1 MLRTISRSVG
11 RGRLI
16 PLPSVTAR
24 SSVSAATVIPLV
36 INAHGAGVALK
47 FTTNGEKPHIFNTD
61 ALPAFGGADSA
72 PSPLYYALASLG
84 SCNQVTASL
93 VARDLGIRLGA
104 WSISVQ
110 GDLDTQVL
118 VQAREGNA
126 NFNRVVVRASVQTD
140 ASEEQFARLV
150 TETERRCPISQLYK
164 RSGLVFDN
172 KWERTPL
179 NN

>member
-1 MLRTISRSVG
+1 
-11 RGRLI
+11 
-16 PLPSVTAR
+16 
-24 SSVSAATVIPLV
+24 VIPLV

-47 FTTNGEKPHIFNTD
+47 FSTGGEKPHTFNTD
-61 ALPAFGGADSA
+61 ALPAFGGSDSA

-93 VARDLGIRLGA
+93 VARDLGIRLGS
-104 WSISVQ
+104 WSINVQ
-110 GDLDTQVL
+110 GDLDTKVL
-118 VQAREGNA
+118 VQAHEGNA

-150 TETERRCPISQLYK
+150 AETERRCPISQLYK

-172 KWERTPL
+172 QWERVPL
-179 NN
+179 PTK